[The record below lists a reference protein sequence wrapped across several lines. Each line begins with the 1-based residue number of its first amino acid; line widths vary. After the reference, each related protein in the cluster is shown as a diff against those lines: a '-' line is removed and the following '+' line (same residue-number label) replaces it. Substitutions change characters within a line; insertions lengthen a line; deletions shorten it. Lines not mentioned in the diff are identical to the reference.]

1 MSDILGYERGVLY
14 NNDTLTRDRAIQR
27 AIQNRNLENLTA
39 HNIVEKQND
48 VLKKVESDKAEEGG
62 TTEAGSF
69 LNDARNVYKT
79 GKKLNKIY
87 EDTGKAVRGVRR
99 SAFLRGGEDAMG
111 SLEGMGDVRVGDA
124 PRPQELDLGQDT
136 TDVVVD
142 TARGGTA
149 VSRGADLSGQLNYGR
164 SALENTLQ
172 GSARGVGEAFTGSR
186 ETMGA
191 VGEGV
196 RAAQVGDMAGA
207 VENTAKAIN
216 STKNVLSSLDSLGK
230 AGEGLAVVGG
240 VSDVIDDAEG
250 GFHKLN
256 NAEKVSNVAG
266 ITAGATGLAS
276 LSTGLESAGAML
288 DATGIGAEIG
298 VGLQVAGGVAAGV
311 GAIAD
316 YVGSKMKQKPQIN
329 VPPTQTK
336 SSSPL
341 ENAPKISAVQ
351 EGQVASSQ
359 PY

>member
-1 MSDILGYERGVLY
+1 MSDILGYERGIMY
-14 NNDTLTRDRAIQR
+14 NNDTINRDRAIQK

-39 HNIVEKQND
+39 HNVVEKQND
-48 VLKKVESDKAEEGG
+48 ILKKVSSDKAQEGG

-69 LNDARNVYKT
+69 LNDARNIYKT

-87 EDTGKAVRGVRR
+87 DDTGKAVRGARR
-99 SAFLRGGEDAMG
+99 GAFLRGGDEA
-111 SLEGMGDVRVGDA
+111 SLENIGDVRVGDA
-124 PRPQELDLGQDT
+124 PRPQELDLGSDT
-136 TDVVVD
+136 SDVIVD
-142 TARGGTA
+142 TARGGSA
-149 VSRGADLSGQLNYGR
+149 VSRGADLSGVLNYGR

-172 GSARGVGEAFTGSR
+172 GSARGVGEAFTGTR

-240 VSDVIDDAEG
+240 VSDVIDEANG
-250 GFHKLN
+250 GFNKMN

-276 LSTGLESAGAML
+276 LTTGLESAGAML

-298 VGLQVAGGVAAGV
+298 VGLQVAGGVAAGI
-311 GAIAD
+311 GAISD
-316 YVGSKMKQKPQIN
+316 YVGSKMKQKPQIS
-329 VPPTQTK
+329 VPPTQTM
-336 SSSPL
+336 SSSL
-341 ENAPKISAVQ
+341 DNAPKISATQV
-351 EGQVASSQ
+351 GGVASSQ